1 MNFKLY
7 KPVKL
12 ASGDTIESLELVFDS
27 LCLVDIKNARKVKS
41 MVSTVNA
48 MQNESVS
55 PRLDSDLRIG
65 LAWVAA
71 MKSDNRISINDAV
84 NLSPKDAFMLSEEV
98 LSSYLF

>member
-12 ASGDTIESLELVFDS
+12 ASGDTIESLELDFDS
-27 LCLVDIKNARKVKS
+27 LSLVDIKNARKVKS
-41 MVSTVNA
+41 MISTVNA

-55 PRLDSDLRIG
+55 PRLDGDLRIG

-71 MKSDNRISINDAV
+71 MKSDNRLSINDVV
-84 NLSPKDAFMLSEEV
+84 NLSAKDALILSEEV